1 MIGSKRE
8 RLRWLGPLL
17 FLVVA
22 GCAAHHAAVTP
33 PEESLAL
40 AVLPRVG
47 LGPRDV
53 SVTARIDR
61 DAENRKACLAFVDD
75 NDLDTFLSCHD
86 LDGASA
92 PRFWQ
97 RLVEQVPAGAY
108 TVELR
113 VTRADGT
120 VRRVRVD
127 VCYAG
132 QLKESCG
139 LGESAAR

>member
-1 MIGSKRE
+1 M
-8 RLRWLGPLL
+8 
-17 FLVVA
+17 VVA
-22 GCAAHHAAVTP
+22 GCAAHQAAVTP

-61 DAENRKACLAFVDD
+61 DAENRKACLAFVE
-75 NDLDTFLSCHD
+75 DLTETILTCHD
-86 LDGASA
+86 LDGANA

-97 RLVEQVPAGAY
+97 RIFEGVPAGQY
-108 TVELR
+108 TIELR
-113 VTRADGT
+113 VFRADGAT
-120 VRRVRVD
+120 RIKRVD